1 MLFYIPLLVSVIL
14 ILSVPVYP
22 FVDGA
27 AHLYNSKIIKEL
39 LFNSTTPFADFYEFN
54 KVIVPNW
61 LDHIL
66 LVFLMLIFTPL
77 WSYKIFLVILV
88 VSQALLFHKIILKL
102 KPENQLLS
110 CLVLPFIFGLFFHG
124 GLYNQQL
131 SLVILY
137 AFIYWL
143 ILSDIIVK
151 QGLPYYF
158 GLLIFSLFFWFSSI
172 ITYAVFII
180 LSGLLL
186 LIKSYFDKINL
197 INFLKKLGSLV
208 LVFLPTIFLSL
219 SFISKV
225 HMVTNEKPIE
235 LLDKLILFLRI
246 EPLVVFDTP
255 GESRFLIPL
264 GIILLLIGLS
274 GLKTKSVNHRVI
286 LAAKLCTLILVVAF
300 FIIPNEAGAGLL
312 SFRFAMLIYLLILI
326 VIVSMSLNRIYM
338 WISAIL
344 VVCIHFGLT
353 FKKHNGRV
361 KSYAVISNN
370 FMNVGKQIPKGS
382 TVWPV
387 SFSDNWFLGHS
398 NNLAGIPNSTI
409 VIENYETFYPWFP
422 LRFKSDKQK
431 LNDLYNQLRLNK
443 TLNQYF
449 EIPAE
454 YIIVSG
460 LNESDTTGHHF
471 FINNLNLTEMVYQT
485 PDSSMKLYKLRNN

>member
-110 CLVLPFIFGLFFHG
+110 CLVLPFIFGSFFHG

-208 LVFLPTIFLSL
+208 LVFLPTIFLSF
-219 SFISKV
+219 SFISIV

-255 GESRFLIPL
+255 GES
-264 GIILLLIGLS
+264 
-274 GLKTKSVNHRVI
+274 
-286 LAAKLCTLILVVAF
+286 
-300 FIIPNEAGAGLL
+300 
-312 SFRFAMLIYLLILI
+312 
-326 VIVSMSLNRIYM
+326 
-338 WISAIL
+338 
-344 VVCIHFGLT
+344 
-353 FKKHNGRV
+353 
-361 KSYAVISNN
+361 
-370 FMNVGKQIPKGS
+370 
-382 TVWPV
+382 
-387 SFSDNWFLGHS
+387 
-398 NNLAGIPNSTI
+398 
-409 VIENYETFYPWFP
+409 
-422 LRFKSDKQK
+422 
-431 LNDLYNQLRLNK
+431 
-443 TLNQYF
+443 
-449 EIPAE
+449 
-454 YIIVSG
+454 
-460 LNESDTTGHHF
+460 
-471 FINNLNLTEMVYQT
+471 
-485 PDSSMKLYKLRNN
+485 